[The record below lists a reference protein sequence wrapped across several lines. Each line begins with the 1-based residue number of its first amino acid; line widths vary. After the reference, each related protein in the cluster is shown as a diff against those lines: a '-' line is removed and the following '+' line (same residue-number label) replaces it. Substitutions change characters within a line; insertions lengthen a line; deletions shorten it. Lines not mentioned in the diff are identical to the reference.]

1 MKNDD
6 GISSQAYLLLDYTQR
21 LNRHRDERRA
31 VHIHLSRLKPQN
43 RREQHIRVA
52 VNTFEDLVTQFDGQ
66 IFSLGNNDL
75 VFICKSATITNI
87 DAAVRK
93 LRFLFSEDPLTQA
106 PADQQVDP
114 FCTWYD
120 IQQQYP
126 EFLALAEKLNDE
138 ELEREKQLAT
148 TAQET
153 AQTQSA
159 DARQSMSPEQLGKLE
174 EFLARSDLSSVIRR
188 QPICAVVGE
197 NPPQAVFRELYVSI
211 MDLASTVLPDVNLTG
226 NPWLFQHLTQTLDV
240 RMLKHLSKADDSEL
254 FSSISINLN
263 ISTVMSPDFLVFD
276 SSLRTGSR
284 GTIVIELQPADVFSN
299 FNAFMFARDFL
310 REKGYRVCLDGISV
324 SLFEFIDRKRLGLDL
339 VKLFWAPEIGET
351 TNAARRD
358 LIRTQINELGRSR
371 IILSHCDTPS
381 SVRVGQELGISL
393 YQGRYI
399 DKVLHG
405 ARSEAPIPRPQ
416 RRRRTTAR

>member
-1 MKNDD
+1 MKQED

-21 LNRHRDERRA
+21 LDRHRDERRA
-31 VHIHLSRLKPQN
+31 VHIHLSRLQAQN

-52 VNTFEDLVTQFDGQ
+52 VNTFEDLVSQFDGQ
-66 IFSLGNNDL
+66 IFSLGNCDL
-75 VFICKSATITNI
+75 VFICKSAKISDI
-87 DAAVRK
+87 EEAVTK
-93 LRFLFSEDPLTQA
+93 LRFLFSEDSLTQA
-106 PADQQVDP
+106 TADQKVDP

-120 IQQQYP
+120 IEQHYP
-126 EFLALAEKLNDE
+126 EFLNLAEKLNDA
-138 ELEREKQLAT
+138 ELKREKQLAT
-148 TAQET
+148 MEQE
-153 AQTQSA
+153 AGKSKA
-159 DARQSMSPEQLGKLE
+159 DTRQPMNPEQLGKLE

-197 NPPQAVFRELYVSI
+197 NPPQSVFKELYVSI

-226 NPWLFQHLTQTLDV
+226 NRWLFQHLTQTLDV
-240 RMLKHLSKADDSEL
+240 RMLKHLAKADDSEL

-263 ISTVMSPDFLVFD
+263 ISTIMSPDFLVFD

-284 GTIVIELQPADVFSN
+284 GTIVIELQPADVFSD
-299 FNAFMFARDFL
+299 FNGFMFARDFL
-310 REKGYRVCLDGISV
+310 REKGYRVCLDGISI

-339 VKLFWAPEIGET
+339 VKLFWTPEIGDS
-351 TNAARRD
+351 ASADRRE

-371 IILSHCDTPS
+371 IILSRCDTPS
-381 SVRVGQELGISL
+381 SIRVGQELGVSL

-399 DKVLHG
+399 DKVLHDS
-405 ARSEAPIPRPQ
+405 RNEAPIPRPQ